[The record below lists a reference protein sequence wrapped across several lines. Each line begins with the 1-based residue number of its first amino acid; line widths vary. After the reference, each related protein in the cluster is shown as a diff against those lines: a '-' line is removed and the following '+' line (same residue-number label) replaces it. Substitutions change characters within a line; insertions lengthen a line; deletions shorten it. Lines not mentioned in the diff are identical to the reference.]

1 MLGLSLIL
9 FGGTLLL
16 TGVGTAFRP
25 AAGGTN
31 RLLLENGNGL
41 LLEDSSGDIELQ

>member
-1 MLGLSLIL
+1 MLGLSLIM

-16 TGVGTAFRP
+16 TGVGKAFV

-31 RLLLENGNGL
+31 RLLLENSNGL
-41 LLEDSSGDIELQ
+41 LFENSSGDVALE